1 MSTFAF
7 ASNILT
13 SARRSTLAS
22 LGLLLP
28 AAALAQAPT
37 ISSMTPSMAAPGT
50 TITIIG
56 TNLTSFTSVLLNG
69 LAVRATAGAVP
80 STTVTFIVPAAA
92 GTGKVRLTTAAGTA
106 LSAAKLGVTR
116 QSSSSNYSQ
125 LSSNATSATAAG
137 AYSTPVATDLD
148 KDGLLELLV
157 GQGDGTMMDYEQTGA
172 NQAFSTTGTLITF
185 ATGGTV
191 DVGLYAKPTVSDLD
205 GDGLQEIIV
214 GEETGKVYVYEQA
227 ASTGTDAFKMSP
239 VSTLFAN
246 PYGATTSGTPNAG
259 SYARPTVGDLDS
271 DGLIDIVVGSNNGAL
286 VRYEQLASTSNTTA
300 GFSAATTIKLAD
312 GTTVLDAGDVSKP
325 LITDYDG
332 DGKLDMLVGN
342 YAGNV
347 QFYTQT
353 TANAYTFSFVRN
365 LSADGTSATVI
376 NMGSS
381 GTNPSSMGGY
391 AAPAV
396 TDYDGDGLLDLFI
409 GNGTGTVYRYEQT
422 QSAAVPTLTTP
433 LPVVLTSFAGQAAST
448 GNQLKWSTAQEIK
461 SASFVVEA
469 SADGSTFAAIG
480 ELAAAGNSTTVRSYE
495 FLDASAT
502 ALSASR
508 RYYRLRQVDLDGTTT
523 YSPVVTLTRVSAAPA
538 TAVKSLDVY
547 PNPFAET
554 LTVALPSAAEPQ
566 AVALTLST
574 LAGRPV
580 YATRFVLGAAPQALA
595 SLPELAAGVYVLRLT
610 TATGIIT
617 QKVTRQ

>member
-7 ASNILT
+7 ASDFLI
-13 SARRSTLAS
+13 SSRRSMLAT

-28 AAALAQAPT
+28 VAALAQAPT
-37 ISSMTPSMAAPGT
+37 ITSMTPSTAAPGT
-50 TITIIG
+50 TVTITG
-56 TNLTSFTSVLLNG
+56 TNLTGFTSVLLNG
-69 LAVRATAGAVP
+69 LAVRATPGLVP
-80 STTVTFIVPAAA
+80 ATTATFIVPAAA

-116 QSSSSNYSQ
+116 QSSSNSYSQ
-125 LSSNATSATAAG
+125 LSNNATSATAAG
-137 AYSTPVATDLD
+137 AYSTPVAADLD

-157 GQGDGTMMDYEQTGA
+157 GQGDGTMMDYEQTGP
-172 NQAFSTTGTLITF
+172 NQLFSTTGTLITF
-185 ATGGTV
+185 ATGGPV

-205 GDGLQEIIV
+205 GDGRQEIIV
-214 GEETGKVYVYEQA
+214 GEETGKVYIYEQA
-227 ASTGTDAFKMSP
+227 ASTGADAFKMGAG
-239 VSTLFAN
+239 STLFAN
-246 PYGATTSGTPNAG
+246 PYGVATSGTPNFG

-271 DGLIDIVVGSNNGAL
+271 DGLIDIVVGSNNGLL
-286 VRYEQLASTSNTTA
+286 VRYEQLASTSSNAA
-300 GFSAATTIKLAD
+300 GFTAPANVRLAD

-365 LSADGTSATVI
+365 LSTDGTSGSVI
-376 NMGSS
+376 NMGNA
-381 GTNPSSMGGY
+381 GTNPSNMGGY

-409 GNGTGTVYRYEQT
+409 GNGTGTVYRYEQA

-448 GNQLKWSTAQEIK
+448 GNQLKWSTAQEVK

-469 SADGSTFAAIG
+469 SADGSSFAAIG
-480 ELAAAGNSTTVRSYE
+480 ELAAAGNSGTVRNYE
-495 FLDASAT
+495 YLDASAT

-508 RYYRLRQVDLDGTTT
+508 RYYRLRQVDLDGTVA
-523 YSPVVTLTRVSAAPA
+523 YSPVVTLTRTSAATA
-538 TAVKSLDVY
+538 TAPKSLDAY
-547 PNPFAET
+547 PNPFAGT
-554 LTVALPSAAEPQ
+554 LTVALPGAAEPQ
-566 AVALTLST
+566 AAALTLST
-574 LAGRPV
+574 LTGRPV
-580 YATRFVLGAAPQALA
+580 YATTLTLGAAPQALGA
-595 SLPELAAGVYVLRLT
+595 LPELAAGVYVLRLT
-610 TATGIIT
+610 TAAGTLT

>member
-1 MSTFAF
+1 MTTFAF
-7 ASNILT
+7 ASEFLT
-13 SARRSTLAS
+13 FSRRSMLAT

-28 AAALAQAPT
+28 VAALAQAPT
-37 ISSMTPSMAAPGT
+37 ISSLTPSTAAPGST
-50 TITIIG
+50 VTITG
-56 TNLTSFTSVLLNG
+56 TNLTGFTSVLLNG
-69 LAVRATAGAVP
+69 LAVRATPGLVP
-80 STTVTFIVPAAA
+80 ATTATFIVPAAA

-106 LSAAKLGVTR
+106 LSAGKLGVTR
-116 QSSSSNYSQ
+116 QSSSNNYNQ
-125 LSSNATSATAAG
+125 LSANATSATAAG
-137 AYSTPVATDLD
+137 AYSTPVAADLD

-157 GQGDGTMMDYEQTGA
+157 GQGDGTLMDYEQTGP
-172 NQAFSTTGTLITF
+172 NQPFSTTGTLITF

-191 DVGLYAKPTVSDLD
+191 DVGLFAKPTVSDLD
-205 GDGLQEIIV
+205 GDGRQEIIV
-214 GEETGKVYVYEQA
+214 GEETGKVYIYEQA
-227 ASTGTDAFKMSP
+227 AGTGANAFKMGP

-246 PYGATTSGTPNAG
+246 PYGATPSGTPNAG

-271 DGLIDIVVGSNNGAL
+271 DGLIDIVVGSNNGQL
-286 VRYEQLASTSNTTA
+286 VRYEQLASTSNTSA
-300 GFSAATTIKLAD
+300 GFTAPANVRLAD

-332 DGKLDMLVGN
+332 DGKLDMLVGT

-365 LSADGTSATVI
+365 LSTDGTSGSVI
-376 NMGSS
+376 NMGNT
-381 GTNPSSMGGY
+381 GTNPSGQGGY

-409 GNGTGTVYRYEQT
+409 GNGTGTVYRYEQA

-448 GNQLKWSTAQEIK
+448 GNQLKWSTAQEVK
-461 SASFVVEA
+461 SARFVVEA

-480 ELAAAGNSTTVRSYE
+480 ELAAAGNSSTVRNYE
-495 FLDASAT
+495 YLDASAT
-502 ALSASR
+502 ALNASR
-508 RYYRLRQVDLDGTTT
+508 RYYRLRQVDLDGTTA
-523 YSPVVTLTRVSAAPA
+523 YSPVVTLTRVAAGPA
-538 TAVKSLDVY
+538 TAPKSLDAY

-554 LTVALPSAAEPQ
+554 FTVALPGAAEPQ

-580 YATRFVLGAAPQALA
+580 YATKLTLGAAPQALNA
-595 SLPELAAGVYVLRLT
+595 LPELAAGVYVLRLT
-610 TATGIIT
+610 TAAGTLT

>member
-7 ASNILT
+7 ASDFLP
-13 SARRSTLAS
+13 SSRRLMLAS

-28 AAALAQAPT
+28 VAALAQAPAIT
-37 ISSMTPSMAAPGT
+37 GMTPSTAAPGT
-50 TITIIG
+50 TVTITG
-56 TNLTSFTSVLLNG
+56 TRLAGFTAVLLNG
-69 LAVRATAGAVP
+69 QAVRATAGVVP
-80 STTVTFIVPAAA
+80 ATTVTFVVPAAA

-116 QSSSSNYSQ
+116 ASSSSNYTQ
-125 LSSNATSATAAG
+125 LNSNATSATAAG
-137 AYSTPVATDLD
+137 AYSTPVAADLD

-157 GQGDGTMMDYEQTGA
+157 GQGDGTMMDYEQTGP

-205 GDGLQEIIV
+205 GDGRQEIIV
-214 GEETGKVYVYEQA
+214 GEETGKVYIYEQA
-227 ASTGTDAFKMSP
+227 ASTGADAFKMGP
-239 VSTLFAN
+239 VGTLFAN
-246 PYGATTSGTPNAG
+246 PYGATTSGTANSG

-271 DGLIDIVVGSNNGAL
+271 DGLIDIVVGSNNGLL
-286 VRYEQLASTSNTTA
+286 VHYEQLASTNNTTA
-300 GFSAATTIKLAD
+300 GFSAGATIKLAD
-312 GTTVLDAGDVSKP
+312 GATALDAGDVSKP

-332 DGKLDMLVGN
+332 DGKLDMLVGTF
-342 YAGNV
+342 AGNV

-353 TANAYTFSFVRN
+353 SANAYTFSFVRN
-365 LSADGTSATVI
+365 LSTDGTSGAVI
-376 NMGSS
+376 NMGNT
-381 GTNPSSMGGY
+381 GTNPSNMGGY

-396 TDYDGDGLLDLFI
+396 TDYDGNGRLDLFI

-433 LPVVLTSFAGQAAST
+433 LPVVLTAFAGQAAST
-448 GNQLKWSTAQEIK
+448 GNQLKWSTAQEVK

-495 FLDASAT
+495 YLDASAM
-502 ALSASR
+502 ALNAVR
-508 RYYRLRQVDLDGTTT
+508 RYYRLRQVDLDGTTA
-523 YSPVVTLTRVSAAPA
+523 YSPVVTLTRPSAAA
-538 TAVKSLDVY
+538 TAPKVLDVY

-566 AVALTLST
+566 AAAVSLST
-574 LAGRPV
+574 LAGRTV
-580 YATRFVLGAAPQALA
+580 YATKLALGAAPQALSA
-595 SLPELAAGVYVLRLT
+595 LPELPAGVYMLRLT
-610 TATGIIT
+610 TAGGTLT